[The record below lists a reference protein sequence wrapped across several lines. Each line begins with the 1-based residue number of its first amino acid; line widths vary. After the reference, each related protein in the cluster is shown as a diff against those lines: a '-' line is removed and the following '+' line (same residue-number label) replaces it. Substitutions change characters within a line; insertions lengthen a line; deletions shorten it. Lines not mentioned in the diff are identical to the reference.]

1 MKNEFPSKIITH
13 FAGIRSK
20 EYAFKFLNGKEEKR
34 AKGITKVNQKQNL
47 NYADYEHSVFDN
59 IVKVLTETKLQSNK
73 LKMRLIEQ
81 EKTSLSNTD
90 DKRVWVG
97 RTQKYEDFDTTLA
110 WGHYRLNTP
119 SILCAG

>member
-20 EYAFKFLNGKEEKR
+20 EYAFKFLDGKEEKK
-34 AKGITKVNQKQNL
+34 AKGITKVNHKQNL
-47 NYADYEHSVFDN
+47 NFLDYENSVFDN

-73 LKMRLIEQ
+73 LKMKLVEQ

-90 DKRVWVG
+90 DKRVWIG
-97 RTQKYEDFDTTLA
+97 KTQKY
-110 WGHYRLNTP
+110 
-119 SILCAG
+119 